1 MNDLLKHCR
10 YYKGETEAPPEINE
24 EGKAVFWYYEQLW
37 VEREEFRDENNYN
50 TQEYINFGLQDFNKD
65 DGTPLT
71 LKAILFNRHCHW
83 SGGYGIEN
91 DIKTFKE
98 WYKSY
103 YLNHPKDS

>member
-1 MNDLLKHCR
+1 MFR
-10 YYKGETEAPPEINE
+10 YYKGETEAPPEINK

-37 VEREEFRDENNYN
+37 VEREVFRDENNYN

-103 YLNHPKDS
+103 YLNLPKDS

>member
-1 MNDLLKHCR
+1 MNELLKYCR

-24 EGKAVFWYYEQLW
+24 EGKANFWYYEQLW

-50 TQEYINFGLQDFNKD
+50 TQEYINFGLADFNKD

-83 SGGYGIEN
+83 NGGYGIEN

-103 YLNHPKDS
+103 YLNLPKDS